1 MNFYEELKKIVETA
15 KADGSRSGRA
25 VNEGQSF
32 KPGDKKLKN
41 YIYQLATDFANKFYE
56 LIGTDYRALQ
66 QKESDIALAKS
77 ELNHRTKEF
86 CIAKEEK
93 KAEQAFLV
101 SRIEDVKQRKSALKA
116 KILQDEKT
124 KQELEEYYQKPET
137 EGDLTHYPM
146 WFFIAVMSIVGFAE
160 LFIYKS
166 VFLSQEIGIYSE
178 MEDSEKMFVQVMAVV
193 MGLGFIVMITWIAHE
208 IGKRI
213 RFIEGTGNGNRSKQ
227 WRMVIILLL
236 IASFAIFS
244 TVKMRSDMHKSSEL
258 DAKIT
263 KIIDAEDDDD
273 EMFLDDD
280 EDMDDDEDSDMD
292 DEDSDEGMDEEDE
305 ESAPKLTELEKLES
319 QIIAIKANGSWYFL
333 AINFFIF
340 IGGVMLAYHTHTS
353 SVRYETLIAFIAKQ
367 RKELEELEQKK
378 LKMLSHLKNDELAN
392 TYVSL
397 PWYKQLFSKKEESSE
412 GIREQSKVD
421 ACEKDFTAALKVYL
435 ELVNDYDSQREE
447 IHSKADATV
456 SAYINGVRS
465 YIDALTSYVDA
476 EFDEA
481 LYTDEELE
489 RIINERTKLEKYHNL
504 RQDNAAEIL
513 SIENIDT
520 FIAEHTCSNKELDS
534 YFNAFRAVE
543 IPKKEE
549 EA

>member
-1 MNFYEELKKIVETA
+1 MNFYEELKKIVDNA
-15 KADGSRSGRA
+15 KADASRSGRA
-25 VNEGQSF
+25 INEGQSSS
-32 KPGDKKLKN
+32 PDNKKLKN
-41 YIYQLATDFANKFYE
+41 YTYQLAADFANKFYE
-56 LIGTDYRALQ
+56 LISTDYRALQ

-101 SRIEDVKQRKSALKA
+101 SRIEDVKKRKSALKA
-116 KILQDEKT
+116 KILKDEEEKH
-124 KQELEEYYQKPET
+124 KLEVHYQKPDT

-146 WFFIAVMSIVGFAE
+146 WFFITVMSIVGFAE

-178 MEDSEKMFVQVMAVV
+178 MEDSEKMFVQMMAVV

-213 RFIEGTGNGNRSKQ
+213 RFIEGTGDGNRAKQ
-227 WRMVIILLL
+227 WKMVVVLVL
-236 IASFAIFS
+236 IASLAIFS

-263 KIIDAEDDDD
+263 KIIDADDADDGLFLDDDD
-273 EMFLDDD
+273 EG
-280 EDMDDDEDSDMD
+280 DSDMD
-292 DEDSDEGMDEEDE
+292 DEESDDDMDEVADD
-305 ESAPKLTELEKLES
+305 ATPKLTELESLEK
-319 QIIAIKANGSWYFL
+319 QIIDIKANGSWYFL

-340 IGGVMLAYHTHTS
+340 VGGIMLAYHTHTS

-378 LKMLSHLKNDELAN
+378 LDMLSHLKNDELTNIYAN
-392 TYVSL
+392 L
-397 PWYKQLFSKKEESSE
+397 PWYKKIFTKSNPSNET
-412 GIREQSKVD
+412 IREQSKVD
-421 ACEKDFTAALKVYL
+421 ACEDDFRAALKIYL
-435 ELVNDYDSQREE
+435 SLVNDYDAQREE

-456 SAYINGVRS
+456 SAYINAVRS
-465 YIDALTSYVDA
+465 YIYALTSYVDVS
-476 EFDEA
+476 FDES

-504 RQDNAAEIL
+504 RQDDDAEIL
-513 SIENIDT
+513 SIDNIDE
-520 FIAEHTCSNKELDS
+520 FIEKNTCSDRNLES

-543 IPKKEE
+543 IPMKEE
-549 EA
+549 EV